1 MNDMDMKQR
10 VMCDSAYLVMKSEL
24 LIILEE
30 MIPRKYKRDSAQTF
44 PYLLLMAES
53 KVDRKLVTKENCPI

>member
-10 VMCDSAYLVMKSEL
+10 VMCESAYLVMKSEL

-30 MIPRKYKRDSAQTF
+30 MIPRKYKRDSA
-44 PYLLLMAES
+44 
-53 KVDRKLVTKENCPI
+53 